1 MINLYLKWSRGAVV
15 KASNSNCVI
24 FGQKEGVW
32 TLITADYR
40 RGLNSDLLITVD
52 YRGVGL
58 WLRLITEGDLDSDY
72 GWLQN
77 TDDEE
82 SKIYDMIFEQSLNIM
97 YV

>member
-1 MINLYLKWSRGAVV
+1 MV

-32 TLITADYR
+32 SLITVDYR

-58 WLRLITEGDLDSDY
+58 RLRLITEGDLDSTVDY
-72 GWLQN
+72 RIQ
-77 TDDEE
+77 TMR
-82 SKIYDMIFEQSLNIM
+82 SQKFMT
-97 YV
+97 